1 MSTCWYMTNAVQFAK
16 LTKRVVDIRI
26 SSTPVIRRRVSYKL
40 SGTELPQIIRQIEK
54 LILHIV
60 HQAFLG
66 IFRAHPRVDAC

>member
-1 MSTCWYMTNAVQFAK
+1 MTNAAQFAK

-26 SSTPVIRRRVSYKL
+26 SSTPVIRHRVSYKL

-54 LILHIV
+54 LIPHIV